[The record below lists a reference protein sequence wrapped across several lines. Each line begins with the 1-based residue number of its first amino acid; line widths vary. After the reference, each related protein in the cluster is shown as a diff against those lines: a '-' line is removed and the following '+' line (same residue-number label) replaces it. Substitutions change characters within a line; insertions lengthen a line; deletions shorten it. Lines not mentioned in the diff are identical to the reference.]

1 VDDLIRKGIAN
12 VFNRYYETEKF
23 SEVVNP
29 FNEGLE
35 VEVSDMLASQ
45 SYQGI
50 LKKLPGMDHML
61 KIVGVPD
68 KPEAAASAVEFIL
81 EGLYVNH
88 LVKKTQVGNKVV
100 YRQ

>member
-1 VDDLIRKGIAN
+1 
-12 VFNRYYETEKF
+12 
-23 SEVVNP
+23 
-29 FNEGLE
+29 
-35 VEVSDMLASQ
+35 
-45 SYQGI
+45 
-50 LKKLPGMDHML
+50 MDHML

-68 KPEAAASAVEFIL
+68 KPEAVASAVEFIL